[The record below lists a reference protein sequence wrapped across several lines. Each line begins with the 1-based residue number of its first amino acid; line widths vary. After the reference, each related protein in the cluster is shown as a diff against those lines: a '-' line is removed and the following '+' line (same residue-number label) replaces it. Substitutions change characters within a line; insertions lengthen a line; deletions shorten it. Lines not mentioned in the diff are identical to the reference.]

1 MAIYNPYYQNQNYN
15 GTGTYPLS
23 YQNTS
28 QFTQQLQ
35 NVITGIQGIDAA
47 KAYPLGP
54 NTRGYFFDTEKD
66 FLYIKETDQNGFPKN
81 LKIYSC
87 KEVSEDSLKNPEP
100 EHTLPSNVV
109 TVDMLDGLLAK
120 YLDEHS
126 YKPYIPRKERKNE

>member
-1 MAIYNPYYQNQNYN
+1 MAIYNPNYPNQNYN
-15 GTGTYPLS
+15 GTGNYPFS

-28 QFTQQLQ
+28 QFTSQPQ

-66 FLYIKETDQNGFPKN
+66 YLYIKETDQNGFPKN
-81 LKIYSC
+81 LKIYLC

-100 EHTLPSNVV
+100 AQLPSNVV
-109 TVDMLDGLLAK
+109 TVDMLDGLFAK

>member
-1 MAIYNPYYQNQNYN
+1 MAIYNPYYQTQNYN
-15 GTGTYPLS
+15 GTGSYPLS
-23 YQNTS
+23 YQTS
-28 QFTQQLQ
+28 QLQ

-109 TVDMLDGLLAK
+109 TVDMLDDLFAK

>member
-1 MAIYNPYYQNQNYN
+1 MAIYNPYYQTPTANYN
-15 GTGTYPLS
+15 GTGTYPLNS
-23 YQNTS
+23 YQNMS
-28 QFTQQLQ
+28 QLQ

-100 EHTLPSNVV
+100 APSLPSNVV
-109 TVDMLDGLLAK
+109 TIDTLDSLIAK